1 MTAQIADQ
9 VIEQLKND
17 QPDVEVVHITH
28 EIAPDIFD
36 EQKAKH
42 LAHGARG
49 GVIGIILTPDD
60 KIVLAHRSK
69 LNAGWSLPGGTV
81 EKDETFEDTFKREI
95 QEEVGVQ
102 VSSARLVLVEKKL
115 FVSSSREELHF
126 VLATY
131 LAHMNER
138 VLPQPTEDAL
148 REGLKIELFGL
159 NDLPKDMIFSDK
171 EKVERLTKK
180 PRHPRFK
187 LSTSFVL

>member
-17 QPDVEVVHITH
+17 QPDVEIVNIAH
-28 EIAPDIFD
+28 EIAADVFTQ
-36 EQKAKH
+36 QKAKH

-49 GVIGIILTPDD
+49 GVIGIILTPED

-81 EKDETFEDTFKREI
+81 EETETFEDTFKREI

-102 VSSARLVLVEKKL
+102 VFSSRLVLVEKKIFL
-115 FVSSSREELHF
+115 SPAHEELHF

-131 LAHMNER
+131 LARINET
-138 VLPQPTEDAL
+138 VLPGATADAL
-148 REGLKIELFGL
+148 SEGLEIKLFGL
-159 NDLPKDMIFSDK
+159 NKLPDDMIFGDK
-171 EKVERLTKK
+171 EKIERLTKK
-180 PRHPRFK
+180 AKQPRFR
-187 LSTSFVL
+187 LGSAFVL